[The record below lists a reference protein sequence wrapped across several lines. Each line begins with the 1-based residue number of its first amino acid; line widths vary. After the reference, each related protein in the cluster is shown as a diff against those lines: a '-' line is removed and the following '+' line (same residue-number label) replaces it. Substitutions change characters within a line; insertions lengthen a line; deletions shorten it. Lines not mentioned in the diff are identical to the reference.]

1 MAKND
6 FSAEAAQNYEQKCL
20 CVLVLDVSG
29 SMRGKP
35 MDELNKGLQDF
46 YNEIADDDTTSQKL
60 EISLITFN
68 HIVKTIQEPALVEN
82 FTMPTLTAT
91 GSTAMVNAVNE
102 AIDKVEARKNWYKQT
117 GQTYYRPWII
127 LMTDGEPD
135 DDQDVN
141 ALAARIKKET
151 EGKHFQFLPI
161 GVEGANMAILD
172 KIKGNTPP
180 MKLQGTKFSSFFK
193 WLSASMGTIVEA
205 KEGEQVDISQGADDW
220 MTAFTI

>member
-20 CVLVLDVSG
+20 VCLVLDVSG
-29 SMRGKP
+29 SMKGRP
-35 MDELNKGLQDF
+35 IDELNKGLQDF
-46 YNEIADDDTTSQKL
+46 YTEIADDTTTSQRL

-68 HIVKTIQEPALVEN
+68 HVVKTVQEPALVEN
-82 FTMPTLTAT
+82 FKMPQLIAT
-91 GSTAMVNAVNE
+91 GSTAMVNAVNQ
-102 AIDKVEARKNWYKQT
+102 AIDKVEARKNWYKET

-135 DDQDVN
+135 DDQDID

-151 EGKHFQFLPI
+151 DGKHFQFLPI

-172 KIKGNTPP
+172 KIKGNISP

-193 WLSASMGTIVEA
+193 WLSASMGTIVDA
-205 KEGEQVDISQGADDW
+205 KEGEQVDISVGADDW
-220 MTAFTI
+220 MSAFTI